1 MSNCSKKPYTIQ
13 HILDTDIDDLATIP
27 DFFIGVR
34 TVEEP
39 ATGATI
45 ATPVRIPGARV
56 MPTGNLA
63 NVVALDAN
71 NTALEIPE
79 NQVLP
84 GYLDAQPGGN
94 VMRIAGDGHAAQF
107 LMISNYANGKVL
119 IQATG
124 FLTIPAGHRYIPLQQ
139 YYLGTNGE
147 PVTDETQTGQKL
159 FFVLDDYVLNINGD
173 F

>member
-13 HILDTDIDDLATIP
+13 HILDTDIDDLATVP

-39 ATGATI
+39 GTGVI
-45 ATPVRIPGARV
+45 KATPVRIPGARV

-71 NTALEIPE
+71 NTALVIPE
-79 NQVLP
+79 KQVLG

-94 VMRIAGDGHAAQF
+94 VMRLAGEGHAAKF

-119 IQATG
+119 IQTTG
-124 FLTIPAGHRYIPLQQ
+124 FLTIPAGHQYIPLQQ
-139 YYLGTNGE
+139 YYLGENGE
-147 PVTDETQTGQKL
+147 PVTDETITGQKL
-159 FFVLDDYVLNINGD
+159 FIPLDTYVLNINGE

>member
-1 MSNCSKKPYTIQ
+1 MSKCDNKPYTIQ

-34 TVEEP
+34 TVENP
-39 ATGATI
+39 ADGTTI

-63 NVVALDAN
+63 NVVALNAN

-79 NQVLP
+79 NQVLA
-84 GYLDAQPGGN
+84 GYFDAQPGGN
-94 VMRIAGDGHAAQF
+94 IMRVAGPSHAAQF
-107 LMISNYANGKVL
+107 MMLDNYANGKVL
-119 IQATG
+119 VQATG
-124 FLTIPAGHRYIPLQQ
+124 FLTFPNGHDYIPLQQ
-139 YYLGTNGE
+139 YYLGDNGE
-147 PVTDETQTGQKL
+147 PVTDDTITGQKL
-159 FFVLDDYVLNINGD
+159 FFVLDENTLNINGD